1 MEEIKPDKHILDLLE
16 RREIA
21 EEEIKIIMGVPP
33 RYLGTVK
40 DYTVK
45 GIET

>member
-21 EEEIKIIMGVPP
+21 EEEIKIIMGVHQDILEP
-33 RYLGTVK
+33 LK
-40 DYTVK
+40 
-45 GIET
+45 IIQ